1 MSRKVYRTNLGE
13 HAQDVPLVFANE
25 PRPVV
30 GKGGKAFKSLTAA
43 VKAAEAA
50 RDEAVFNL
58 EACRGYK
65 VATEEVLEAAC
76 KRLREAEGFRH
87 GARVWCII
95 SALLLL
101 LDAVVCAG
109 YLVGLF
115 F

>member
-13 HAQDVPLVFANE
+13 HASDVPLVFANE
-25 PRPVV
+25 PKPVV

-76 KRLREAEGFRH
+76 KRLREAEGYVR
-87 GARVWCII
+87 RMRRELV
-95 SALLLL
+95 ALLLL
-101 LDAVVCAG
+101 FVGVVV
-109 YLVGLF
+109 VGFLLS
-115 F
+115 